1 MHNETLNSGV
11 SYKQCVHGILY
22 NEQSKTPKPQGCFYV
37 NEVASAHK
45 RNAGRQ
51 ASHVRHLLCVCVW
64 GEGVLVFNYASEPTS
79 CAARLSRRFYSF
91 LLSLL
96 LFYVRVLRE
105 IK

>member
-1 MHNETLNSGV
+1 MRWQVLTNEMLGA
-11 SYKQCVHGILY
+11 KQV
-22 NEQSKTPKPQGCFYV
+22 T
-37 NEVASAHK
+37 SAIF
-45 RNAGRQ
+45 
-51 ASHVRHLLCVCVW
+51 CVCVW

-79 CAARLSRRFYSF
+79 CAARLSRRFYCF